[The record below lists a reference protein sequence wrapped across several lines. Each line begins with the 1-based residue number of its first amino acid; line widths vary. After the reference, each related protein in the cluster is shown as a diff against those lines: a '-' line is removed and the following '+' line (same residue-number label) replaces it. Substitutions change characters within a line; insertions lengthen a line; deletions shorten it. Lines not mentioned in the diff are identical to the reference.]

1 MYDMFLFDTL
11 PQQQSNMASYELAGR
26 KVWLKK
32 AAKRNSRLAYLP
44 LTLMAR
50 WLNIEAL
57 KPVPNLGGQESVA
70 LEASRIKALSAAGIA
85 VPTILAETPDALLL
99 ADAGSEDEPA
109 ATLLEKLTQA
119 QTPGDIDQLLNLGIS
134 ALNDVHERSCYLS
147 EAFARNI
154 LVNKDGVVFIDF
166 EYFGW
171 DDPTKTISDFL
182 LHPGMDLSHDMRQRF
197 VCQVLNCIDA
207 SGRLTNRLAALYP
220 LFGLKWCLILLN
232 EFIPDSLHRLE
243 FASGVA
249 PDKSELQRAQLKKA
263 VKLLGRV
270 KEEYEAFPYFD

>member
-166 EYFGW
+166 ETNPGQVHELPACMVRDWHCFIFSLYGKLSKRPLHRERLTAALMAGLQATR
-171 DDPTKTISDFL
+171 DDVRERFL
-182 LHPGMDLSHDMRQRF
+182 ATLPRLQRLQKIPFQRF
-197 VCQVLNCIDA
+197 GSDGKKIAHTLHA
-207 SGRLTNRLAALYP
+207 LA
-220 LFGLKWCLILLN
+220 LLN
-232 EFIPDSLHRLE
+232 QHLRS
-243 FASGVA
+243 
-249 PDKSELQRAQLKKA
+249 K
-263 VKLLGRV
+263 
-270 KEEYEAFPYFD
+270 

>member
-119 QTPGDIDQLLNLGIS
+119 QTPGDIDQLLNL
-134 ALNDVHERSCYLS
+134 
-147 EAFARNI
+147 
-154 LVNKDGVVFIDF
+154 
-166 EYFGW
+166 
-171 DDPTKTISDFL
+171 
-182 LHPGMDLSHDMRQRF
+182 
-197 VCQVLNCIDA
+197 
-207 SGRLTNRLAALYP
+207 
-220 LFGLKWCLILLN
+220 
-232 EFIPDSLHRLE
+232 
-243 FASGVA
+243 
-249 PDKSELQRAQLKKA
+249 
-263 VKLLGRV
+263 
-270 KEEYEAFPYFD
+270 